1 MGQEQQCSAQAGS
14 SEPQLTLC
22 NASSREGHGRPRAK
36 VTRGLLM
43 AMNSSWDLQ
52 HSTKSKLCICQ
63 IPGLNISKQIPEA
76 MLHAQQG
83 GIALGSQ
90 PRFNSLGQTEVSGD
104 LFPGTGSRD
113 VFCGGISSCCPL
125 HALRLHKVKQIPVSW
140 EIRGKQ
146 NL

>member
-1 MGQEQQCSAQAGS
+1 MGQEQQRSARAA
-14 SEPQLTLC
+14 EPQHALC
-22 NASSREGHGRPRAK
+22 NASSREGHSRPRAK
-36 VTRGLLM
+36 VTHGLLM

-104 LFPGTGSRD
+104 LFPGTGSRG

-125 HALRLHKVKQIPVSW
+125 YALRLHKVKQIPVSW

>member
-1 MGQEQQCSAQAGS
+1 MGQEQQRSARAGS

-36 VTRGLLM
+36 VTHGLLM

>member
-1 MGQEQQCSAQAGS
+1 MGQDQQHSAQAVS
-14 SEPQLTLC
+14 SEPQHALC

-36 VTRGLLM
+36 VTHGLLM

-90 PRFNSLGQTEVSGD
+90 PRFNSLGQTEVSWD
-104 LFPGTGSRD
+104 LFPGTGSRG
-113 VFCGGISSCCPL
+113 VFCGGISSSCPL
-125 HALRLHKVKQIPVSW
+125 RALRLHKVKQIPQSW

-146 NL
+146 DL